1 MQEKIL
7 VVGRQSIASRAVS
20 EVLRLQ
26 GYQVEEAEEGGESL
40 STIRPEK
47 YAVIISDIVSEGL
60 RVLSS
65 AKAVTPAVPVV
76 LKSNEHILTRS
87 EAFQLGASE
96 LIEKSDLVFEQL
108 NKIRSVLDRA
118 NRLQA
123 ALALG

>member
-1 MQEKIL
+1 VQGREL
-7 VVGRQSIASRAVS
+7 AQRVGTA
-20 EVLRLQ
+20 
-26 GYQVEEAEEGGESL
+26 
-40 STIRPEK
+40 
-47 YAVIISDIVSEGL
+47 

-87 EAFQLGASE
+87 EAIQLRASE

-123 ALALG
+123 ALTLG